1 MSPAR
6 QEAKVAR
13 LPTSL
18 DCVSLRGVSK
28 SYRGPRG
35 QLIDV
40 LEKIDF
46 SAADGE
52 FVSVIGPS
60 GCGKSTLFTLIAG
73 LAPADEGTI
82 EVHGVPL
89 GSAPPSVAFMPQ
101 KDLLFPWRSVRR
113 NVMLPLRIQGVGKT
127 EARRR
132 ADELFPIFGL
142 VGFEDAYPFTLSGG
156 MRQRAALMRTIIQ
169 DRPLLLL
176 DEPFGALDSLTR
188 SEMQEFLLD
197 VWGQF
202 KRSILFITHDVREA
216 VYLSDRI
223 YVMSARPAHV
233 RCIVEVRL
241 PRPRDLEVIAT
252 PEFAEH
258 EAQLLHTLREESRSM
273 RRQEIQTLRRRS
285 R

>member
-1 MSPAR
+1 MS
-6 QEAKVAR
+6 
-13 LPTSL
+13 
-18 DCVSLRGVSK
+18 VSLRSVSK
-28 SYRGPRG
+28 SFRGGRG
-35 QLIDV
+35 QLIEV
-40 LEKIDF
+40 LDAVDF
-46 SAADGE
+46 WAADGE

-73 LAPADEGTI
+73 LADPDDGTI
-82 EVHGVPL
+82 QVHGLPL
-89 GSAPPSVAFMPQ
+89 GAAPPSVAFMPQ

-113 NVMLPLRIQGVGKT
+113 NVTLPLEIQGVPKA
-127 EARRR
+127 EARKR

-142 VGFEDAYPFTLSGG
+142 NGFEDAYPFTLSGG

-197 VWGQF
+197 VWGRF

-223 YVMSARPAHV
+223 YVMSARPARV
-233 RCIVEVRL
+233 RCVVDVHM
-241 PRPRDLEVIAT
+241 PRPRDLEVTAT
-252 PEFAEH
+252 AEFAEY
-258 EAQLLHTLREESRSM
+258 EAQLLHTLREETRSM
-273 RRQEIQTLRRRS
+273 RQQEIQALRQRRD
-285 R
+285 RQ